1 MRAYNPS
8 STNPL
13 RKGWGLEAD
22 APATSISLLWAQGG
36 RQQKLPRR
44 AWGDHRLVVN
54 NWMRWCLRSLH
65 WGHGTCFHFWGHPEI
80 KQSVKSI
87 HWNQYE
93 SISFS
98 HNASSLRFFSN
109 KICGSPTY
117 PLYFFPIDLL
127 YSIPVALFHPVYPS
141 FMCPQFCCFNFY
153 PFWYLNQP
161 NQWNQSNQLP
171 LNIT

>member
-13 RKGWGLEAD
+13 RKGVWRQMRQRHRFRFFGL
-22 APATSISLLWAQGG
+22 
-36 RQQKLPRR
+36 R
-44 AWGDHRLVVN
+44 AVVN
-54 NWMRWCLRSLH
+54 RNCHEERGVTTASLWTIEMRWCLRSLH

-117 PLYFFPIDLL
+117 PLYFFQSIFYTVSLL
-127 YSIPVALFHPVYPS
+127 HCFTLFIHHSLVPNFAALISILFD
-141 FMCPQFCCFNFY
+141 
-153 PFWYLNQP
+153 
-161 NQWNQSNQLP
+161 
-171 LNIT
+171 T